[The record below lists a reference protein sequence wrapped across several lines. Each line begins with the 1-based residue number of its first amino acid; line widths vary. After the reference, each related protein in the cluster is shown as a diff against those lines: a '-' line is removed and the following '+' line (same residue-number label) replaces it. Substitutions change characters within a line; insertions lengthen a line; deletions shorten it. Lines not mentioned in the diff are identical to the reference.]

1 MKIGV
6 YGGTFNPFHLGHLAV
21 AEAAKRACNLDQVWI
36 IPAGDPYMKDKTDLA
51 SGEIRIRMIQETLN
65 DFNIYWG
72 RALDIEVKRDK
83 PSYTIDTM
91 HELTT
96 CWPDNEYYLIM
107 GRDAFDAIDTWK
119 DGNILREKYHFIVVN
134 RNEKIIFN
142 PNARVYYISNFNSS
156 ISSTN
161 IRKAVKNQEPFQ
173 AYVSPRVYSI
183 ITRNRLYRDNSYKT
197 YMQNFDANAHAEYLI
212 KWIRKKMDH
221 FGSHSKCV
229 IGISG
234 GKDSSVIAALCKA
247 ALGPDRIYG
256 VLMPNGKQ
264 KDINDSYQ
272 VIKHLGI
279 KSTTI
284 NIGPTINTL
293 LEDMTWSMECDAS
306 TDALINLPARI
317 RMSTLYLVAQTLG
330 NAYVVNTCNLSEDY
344 VGYSTWHGD
353 SAGDFSPLAEY
364 TSDEVIAIGDALGL
378 PYNLTHK
385 TPSDGLCG
393 QTDEDKLGF
402 TYETLNAY
410 IRCNINPPQDIKN
423 KIDTMHVKNKFKL
436 LPLDKPEF
444 PEDLVMT
451 MLNTRSI
458 S

>member
-21 AEAAKRACNLDQVWI
+21 AESAKYAGDLDQVWI
-36 IPAGDPYMKDKTDLA
+36 IPAGNPYMKNQNDLID
-51 SGEIRIRMIQETLN
+51 GRIRIRIIEATLN
-65 DFNIYWG
+65 DFNIDWG
-72 RALDIEVKRDK
+72 RVLDIEVNHDG

-91 HELTT
+91 NKLEKRY
-96 CWPDNEYYLIM
+96 PDNEFSLIM
-107 GRDAFDAIDTWK
+107 GYDAFETIDTWK
-119 DGNILREKYHFIVVN
+119 EGAILRKKYPIIVAN
-134 RNEKIIFN
+134 RNNSNIEKLRRSGDRLNYMPGFN
-142 PNARVYYISNFNSS
+142 NN
-156 ISSTN
+156 ISSTL
-161 IRKAVKNQEPFQ
+161 IRDMIKNKRPFQ
-173 AYVSPRVYSI
+173 SYVSPRAYNI
-183 ITRNRLYRDNSYKT
+183 ITRNNLYCDNSYEK
-197 YMQNFDANAHAEYLI
+197 YMQEFNTKMHAKYLI
-212 KWIRKKMDH
+212 EWIQRKMEK
-221 FGSHSKCV
+221 FGDDSKCV

-247 ALGPDRIYG
+247 ALGPDRVYG
-256 VLMPNGKQ
+256 VLMPNGEQ
-264 KDINDSYQ
+264 KDINDSYK
-272 VIKHLGI
+272 VVKHLGI

-293 LEDMTWSMECDAS
+293 LEDTTWSMKCDAS

-364 TSDEVIAIGDALGL
+364 TSDEVIAIGDALEL

-402 TYETLNAY
+402 TYKTLNAY
-410 IRCNINPPQDIKN
+410 IRKNILPPQEIKE
-423 KIDTMHVKNKFKL
+423 KIDTLHAKNRFKL
-436 LPLDKPEF
+436 EPLDKPEF
-444 PEDLVMT
+444 LD
-451 MLNTRSI
+451 I
-458 S
+458 